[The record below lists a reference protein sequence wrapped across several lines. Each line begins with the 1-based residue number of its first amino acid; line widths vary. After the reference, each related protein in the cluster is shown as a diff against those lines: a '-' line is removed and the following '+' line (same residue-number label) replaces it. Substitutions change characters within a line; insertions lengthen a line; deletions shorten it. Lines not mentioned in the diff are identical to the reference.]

1 MREKIRTVLGTA
13 TLRQSGITFVGT
25 IINGALGAVF
35 YILSAR
41 ALGPAS
47 FGIMSVALGVAMLA
61 SSIGDLG
68 TDTGLVRFVS
78 YYLKKDRNKANR
90 FLKLTFKAKIIAGLS
105 ITTLG
110 YFLSDSIAKYL
121 FQKPELSPGLKIA
134 FLAVI
139 FTLIYGFVVS
149 YLKALQKFFLWAAVQ
164 VGANLV
170 RVIAILALFLFGLIT
185 VEVSL
190 WTYVL
195 TLLTG
200 FIIGIIF
207 LVPKDFLFV
216 KKENSVASELF
227 HYNKWIASF
236 TLVAAFS
243 SRLDT
248 FIGARLLTSTDI
260 GLYSAANQLVYIV
273 PQIIGALGTVI
284 APKMAGM
291 EASQVVAYL
300 KKSQLLV
307 LGLAFLGLLAAPVV
321 AFLVPYI
328 FGSQYVDATPPF
340 FVLLLAMLVFLIA
353 VPVHNVILYY
363 YSYPKLFF
371 YLAIGHLVI
380 ISILGWLMISS
391 FGIMGA
397 AVTVLVGTI
406 FNFVVPTLWVLKR
419 IK

>member
-1 MREKIRTVLGTA
+1 
-13 TLRQSGITFVGT
+13 
-25 IINGALGAVF
+25 
-35 YILSAR
+35 
-41 ALGPAS
+41 
-47 FGIMSVALGVAMLA
+47 
-61 SSIGDLG
+61 
-68 TDTGLVRFVS
+68 
-78 YYLKKDRNKANR
+78 
-90 FLKLTFKAKIIAGLS
+90 
-105 ITTLG
+105 G